1 MDTTTF
7 KSIQCTQDLLEAL
20 ISGLTYNDHPIFY
33 IQNDTTIKNPFDGSQ
48 LRTIVITV
56 NYYKDC
62 PLLNLNTPEVF
73 DTFISAQGEFMG
85 KFIKILPNIYPN
97 DHPHYFDLNGTH
109 IFRSYKTEYYLTLQA
124 TDLGFFITEYLNIP

>member
-1 MDTTTF
+1 MDQSSTAIIDSF
-7 KSIQCTQDLLEAL
+7 DSLLKVL
-20 ISGLTYNDHPIFY
+20 IANCQYNDHPIFY

-56 NYYKDC
+56 NYYEDC

-73 DTFISAQGEFMG
+73 DAFISAQGEFIG
-85 KFIKILPNIYPN
+85 KFVKILPNIYSH
-97 DHPHYFDLNGTH
+97 DHPKYFDLNGTH
-109 IFRSYKTEYYLTLQA
+109 IFRSYNMEYYLTLQA